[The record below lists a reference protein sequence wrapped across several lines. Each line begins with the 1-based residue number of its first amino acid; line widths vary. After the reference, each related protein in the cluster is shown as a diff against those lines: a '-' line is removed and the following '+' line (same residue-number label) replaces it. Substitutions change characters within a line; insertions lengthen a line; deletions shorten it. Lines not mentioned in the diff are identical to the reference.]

1 MRSDFVQQQNTICD
15 FSTPDSW
22 VILSPIEQSIKRK
35 IEAVG
40 TPLKDW
46 DINIYRGVLTGC
58 NEAFIINS
66 EKRDEILANCQTDDE
81 RNRTAELI
89 RPILR
94 GRDIKRYGYDWAN
107 LYLIAT
113 FPARNYDIER
123 YPAVK
128 KYLLSFAEDSLRE
141 AGYDWVADSYL
152 ADFCKQKLAQTG
164 KFVEIE
170 GKRITIGN
178 TPEKARKKTNNK
190 WFETQD
196 SISYWEDF
204 YKPKLVWA
212 ELSRTGNSFAIDTS
226 KILLGNTGYILTV
239 PSNNIKELGY
249 IMAFMNSRIVLYQ
262 LDRLGIVI

>member
-1 MRSDFVQQQNTICD
+1 MS
-15 FSTPDSW
+15 
-22 VILSPIEQSIKRK
+22 K
-35 IEAVG
+35 
-40 TPLKDW
+40 
-46 DINIYRGVLTGC
+46 
-58 NEAFIINS
+58 
-66 EKRDEILANCQTDDE
+66 CQTEDE

-113 FPARNYDIER
+113 FPARNYDIEK

-128 KYLLSFAEDSLRE
+128 QYLLSFAEKSLRE
-141 AGYDWVADSYL
+141 SGHDWVADNYL
-152 ADFCKQKLAQTG
+152 ADFCIQKLSQTG
-164 KFVEIE
+164 LFVEIE

-212 ELSRTGNSFAIDTS
+212 ELSRTGNSFAVDTS
-226 KILLGNTGYILTV
+226 NKLLGNTGYILTV
-239 PSNNIKELGY
+239 PSNSIKELGY

-262 LDRLGIVI
+262 LDRITTRFDDNGWRWLRQFVEELKIPKFDKDQIISDMALDTVKSNQEDNSERINSIIASIYGFEEKEISFINDSLKGY